1 MNPTPMNVDVSPP
14 DVTAPRSV
22 GRYFMFDAF
31 ARGGMATVHLG
42 RLDVSPGVSR
52 LVAIKRLDRAYDVG
66 GELAARLRE
75 EARVLSRVR
84 HPNVVPVLDVVE
96 SPSELCLV
104 LEYVHGTS
112 LAALIE
118 EASSLG
124 ERLPRPV
131 VVAILCDVLR
141 GLAAAH
147 DAKGAD
153 GASLALVHRDVSPQ
167 NILVGADGAGRLLD
181 FGVAKAHGRS
191 KLTATGTTLGKVVYM
206 SPEQRRALPLTGRS
220 DLYGV
225 GVVLWECLTGRPFTE
240 ALERPSAPPPPSAIV
255 SDVPAA
261 LDAIVQRALAVDV
274 ARRYG
279 TAEEMAQELAD
290 ACPLAS
296 ELEVSRLLERLGGD
310 DLERRSA
317 LVTKVEAWKAPL
329 APAPEHSE
337 PPSPA
342 SEPPPEPP
350 PPPAS
355 SPPLTLDV
363 ETDASLSR
371 TVLVRRPPRARTSS
385 MVAAL
390 GVSVLVAV
398 VAILSFAR
406 APQPPMARANATAI
420 ARVAA
425 PGALVPIKAAPEAAS
440 PPALATLTRAA
451 FGPNDAEVAVDDV
464 AATDSSRGASTA
476 PRARGPVPVVKARKP
491 RAPSRAAGATNACE
505 VPFTFD
511 DDGRKR
517 YKPEC
522 LK

>member
-342 SEPPPEPP
+342 SEPPP
-350 PPPAS
+350 PPAS